1 LDRPDNALSF
11 DSNNKLDDDLPG
23 IGGLVD
29 TEKSVM
35 SEAVFDG
42 AKEGARSVVACLQEA
57 DLFVHSPL
65 SPQALEA
72 ANDNHRS
79 WPLIPFSPDWY
90 DTCLGDRGYGEQ
102 PLDASAQRPRDA
114 DRDVPVLRCA
124 DKAAYRRLQFLAFLG
139 GFAKLLH
146 IARRK

>member
-1 LDRPDNALSF
+1 
-11 DSNNKLDDDLPG
+11 
-23 IGGLVD
+23 
-29 TEKSVM
+29 M

-42 AKEGARSVVACLQEA
+42 AKEGAQSVVAGLPEA
-57 DLFVHSPL
+57 DFFVHL

-90 DTCLGDRGYGEQ
+90 DTCLGDRGLGYVEQ

-114 DRDVPVLRCA
+114 NPEVPVLRCA